1 MNQPSKKKKPISQTK
16 PVNKKKT
23 KKDDRLPPKTK
34 HKRVWRKPVHKEYG
48 TSKLEER
55 FAREFLDKLGVRYQY
70 QFKAEEI
77 GRYYDFRI
85 VPDGPIIE
93 LNGSYW
99 HGDPRLYEEKDLN
112 KVQKRAQKVDE
123 YKEKWALAHGIPI
136 YYIWEKDINEKPKS
150 VMDYLRNILNIEQ
163 ERKIKIENKKKRH

>member
-1 MNQPSKKKKPISQTK
+1 MNQPSKNPKPIVENTLVSKKKI
-16 PVNKKKT
+16 

-48 TSKLEER
+48 TSKLETR
-55 FAREFLDKLGVRYQY
+55 FASEFLDKLGVEYQY
-70 QFKAEEI
+70 QFKAVDI

-85 VPDGPIIE
+85 IPDGPIIE
-93 LNGSYW
+93 LQGSYW

-112 KVQKRAQKVDE
+112 KVQKRTRRIDE

-136 YYIWEKDINEKPKS
+136 YYIWEKDINEKPKF
-150 VMDYLRNILNIEQ
+150 VMDYLKKILNIEQ
-163 ERKIKIENKKKRH
+163 ERQIRKENKKKRH